1 MNFQIQNISNF
12 YQIKDYLPIL
22 NASITVDLFVIGR
35 LASGSLKSRTLKEWY
50 QKFELGAFIA
60 DVLSIVIGIV
70 VARFLYTTF
79 IGQWNL
85 GLFLVIVIMVQLI
98 HDTLFAWFIY
108 SVPRGM
114 SKVLDVFK
122 DYGKEMGLQIFVAD
136 ALMVSFS
143 SFLASLLANLSINM
157 NIIILIVL
165 GYLTPYFLYSV

>member
-1 MNFQIQNISNF
+1 
-12 YQIKDYLPIL
+12 
-22 NASITVDLFVIGR
+22 VIGR

-98 HDTLFAWFIY
+98 HDSLFAWFFY

-136 ALMVSFS
+136 ALMVSFA
-143 SFLASLLANLSINM
+143 SFLASLLANLSINV